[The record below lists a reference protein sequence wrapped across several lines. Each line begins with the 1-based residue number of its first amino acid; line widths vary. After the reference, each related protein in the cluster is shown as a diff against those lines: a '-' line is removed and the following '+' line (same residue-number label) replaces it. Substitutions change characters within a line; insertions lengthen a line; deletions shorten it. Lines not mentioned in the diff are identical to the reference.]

1 MKNENEMY
9 PLLTYDEV
17 ADLLRLNRQT
27 LRQWV
32 SDGKLPYLKIGSSVR
47 FTVEM
52 VERFITASKVGKKT
66 DPFPET
72 IKQELPQE
80 DLRKMKV
87 NMVSVNT
94 IGEEK

>member
-1 MKNENEMY
+1 MNIENELR

-17 ADLLRLNRQT
+17 ALLLRLNRQT

-32 SDGKLPYLKIGSSVR
+32 SEGKFPHLKIGSSVR

-52 VERFITASKVGKKT
+52 VESFITASKVENKT
-66 DPFPET
+66 EHLSKT
-72 IKQELPQE
+72 MKQELSQE